1 MKSHPL
7 TEKLRGGGVGRRGRY
22 MYHTHTYMNHYR
34 ARSQYT
40 KKSNTEQVWKSSI
53 NKTKTRNSK
62 LAVIL

>member
-1 MKSHPL
+1 
-7 TEKLRGGGVGRRGRY
+7 